1 MKQRIRRE
9 CALKL
14 LYAQE
19 FNPVDIDE
27 QIEALKQEEKNCADP
42 FPRELVLVCQN
53 NKEELEKLIA
63 SKLKHWELGRI
74 ALLDRIILRMGL
86 AEILFF
92 EDIPPEVTLNEMIEI
107 SKKYSTDRSGKFVNG
122 ILDALIK
129 SLIKDKKIKKSG
141 RGLIS
146 DLI

>member
-1 MKQRIRRE
+1 MKQRLRRE

-19 FNPVDIDE
+19 FNPIDIDE
-27 QIEALKQEEKNCADP
+27 QIENLKKEEKACADV
-42 FPRELVLVCQN
+42 FPRELVMVCQQ
-53 NKEELEKLIA
+53 NKEKLEELIA
-63 SKLKHWELGRI
+63 SKLKHWELGRV

-129 SLIKDKKIKKSG
+129 SLIKEKKIKKSG

>member
-1 MKQRIRRE
+1 MKQRLRRE

-19 FNPVDIDE
+19 FNPIDIDE
-27 QIEALKQEEKNCADP
+27 QIENLKKDEKVCADA
-42 FPRELVLVCQN
+42 FPRELVVVCQQ
-53 NKEELEKLIA
+53 NKEKLEELIA
-63 SKLKHWELGRI
+63 SKLKHWELGRV

-129 SLIKDKKIKKSG
+129 SLIKEKKIKKSG